1 MKAELAA
8 ITEQRALNKCHRGS
22 RGRAALYN
30 APSHFS
36 MNLHVNGYALK

>member
-1 MKAELAA
+1 MKADLPV
-8 ITEQRALNKCHRGS
+8 ITVWEALNPYRRGS

-30 APSHFS
+30 APSPFS